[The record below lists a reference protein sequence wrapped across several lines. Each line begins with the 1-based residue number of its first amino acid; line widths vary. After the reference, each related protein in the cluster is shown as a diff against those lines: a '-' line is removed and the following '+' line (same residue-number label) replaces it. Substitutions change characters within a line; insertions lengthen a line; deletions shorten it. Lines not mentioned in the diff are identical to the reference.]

1 MKTKMMNKF
10 INGFLI
16 ATSALVLLSC
26 DNNNIDPFGS
36 AKLKVVN
43 AAPNSGSQRFALAN
57 IPYIS
62 DLDFLDSSV
71 SYLTVSSGNDLIA
84 QYRDDNDNDKYA
96 EAKFNLDDDQNYT
109 VYLTGESR
117 DEAAVRLY
125 QDNLSAPTN
134 GKAKVKFIHLSGGA
148 PSSLNFSDDKG
159 TVLTSNLERYSQS
172 GYTEINAGSLTIQV
186 NGAGQSQILTTLESE
201 EFAAGKIYTVY
212 LIGSTAS
219 TLSIHTVTHN

>member
-16 ATSALVLLSC
+16 VTLALLLLSC
-26 DNNNIDPFGS
+26 DNNDIDPFGS

-43 AAPNSGSQRFALAN
+43 AAPNSGSQRFSLAN

-71 SYLTVSSGNDLIA
+71 SYLTVSSGNNLIA

-125 QDNLSAPTN
+125 QDNLSAPSS
-134 GKAKVKFIHLSGGA
+134 GKAKIKFIHLSGGA
-148 PSSLNFSDDKG
+148 PSALNFSDDKG
-159 TVLTSNLERYSQS
+159 TVLTSNLERYNQS

-186 NGAGQSQILTTLESE
+186 NGAGQSQILATLESE
-201 EFAAGKIYTVY
+201 KFTAGKIYTVY
-212 LIGSTAS
+212 LIGSTSS
-219 TLSIHTVTHN
+219 TLSIHTITHN